1 MSGRTRAR
9 NCITSSGTYCDWFQK
24 IWDSMENSVYLLE
37 VIVEQLQKAVK
48 PSGGLW
54 KQGL

>member
-9 NCITSSGTYCDWFQK
+9 NCITSSGTYYDWFQK

-37 VIVEQLQKAVK
+37 VIVERLQKAAE
-48 PSGGLW
+48 PSGGLQR
-54 KQGL
+54 QGL